1 MEAILTQEIVTI
13 SPFEKTKEELTAFV
27 SDYSNLVVTDETFEE
42 AKKARL
48 VLRDMRYAIQA
59 TEKANIEKLNEFKNK
74 TWDRSKELIAILTPT
89 EEKIDAGIKAIENR
103 KAAIRAEKERI
114 EREKVEAEIK
124 AEQERLASIERER
137 IAAIEADQKAEAERL
152 NKLQAEI
159 EERNRIEQERLN
171 QIKAEQ
177 EKQQASILAEQLRI
191 QKEQSE
197 REAKIKAEQEAIDRQ
212 KREIEEARQREANEK
227 IRQAEL
233 EQARKEAAENARIQA
248 EAKAK
253 CEAEEIAAAIERD
266 KKEAIR
272 LEALK
277 PDMEKLK
284 DFSNNLFRLIMPS
297 VKSKEAKLI
306 VDAVEV
312 KINDLRKFIDTEI
325 LKA

>member
-1 MEAILTQEIVTI
+1 MEATLTQEIVTI
-13 SPFEKTKEELTAFV
+13 SPFEKTKEELIAFV
-27 SDYSNLVVTDETFEE
+27 ADYKNLVVTDETFDE
-42 AKKARL
+42 AKKARI
-48 VLRDMRYAIQA
+48 VLRDMRYKIQE
-59 TEKANIEKLNEFKNK
+59 TEKENTNKLNELK
-74 TWDRSKELIAILTPT
+74 TINWERSKELIAELTPT
-89 EEKIDAGIKAIENR
+89 EEKIDKGIKAIEQR
-103 KAAIRAEKERI
+103 KAAIKAEKERI

-124 AEQERLASIERER
+124 AEQERLANIERER
-137 IAAIEADQKAEAERL
+137 ITAVEAAQKAEAERL

-177 EKQQASILAEQLRI
+177 EKQQAAILAEQARI

-233 EQARKEAAENARIQA
+233 EHARKEAAENAHIQA

-253 CEAEEIAAAIERD
+253 READEIAATIERD

-284 DFSNNLFRLIMPS
+284 DFAKVLVNLPVPI
-297 VKSKEAKLI
+297 VKSKEANTIAKS
-306 VDAVEV
+306 VRGT
-312 KINDLRKFIDTEI
+312 INDIVTFIDTEI